1 MTVCDS
7 GIRALEV
14 LALPDH
20 GIDLILADVMM
31 PVRTL
36 NSLYL
41 HGSLHVSHLLIAIF
55 RFSLTF
61 SIS

>member
-1 MTVCDS
+1 MSLWTLQLGNCSYSVTVCDS

-31 PVRTL
+31 PVR
-36 NSLYL
+36 
-41 HGSLHVSHLLIAIF
+41 
-55 RFSLTF
+55 
-61 SIS
+61 